1 MQPWGRELVATPLTP
16 SVTVAIASVGRPDD
30 LKQCIAALRLQTDT
44 PDAIVVVAQS
54 SDTAT
59 QAVAAE
65 AALRTIIV
73 TEPGLALALETAI
86 RSTATDVIAFVDDD
100 ARALPDWVGRI
111 RQAYVS
117 DPNLGLFGGR
127 DNVDGDRSSGGA
139 DLAVGRLTRGK
150 IAGNH
155 HLGKGV
161 FRVAEHVKG
170 ANMSMRVAPA
180 RRVPLGRLVAGTG
193 AQSRNEF
200 VLSLGITSQG
210 YGAAYDPR
218 LQVDHFPAKRA
229 TGDERT
235 SYTRERILVQRH
247 NEALALSLYSSRS
260 QTVAFVLRA
269 LLVGDQ
275 KCCGLTVAIIK
286 IVRGE
291 KSVLSK
297 LGGTWRGVFSGL
309 RAASRNRSSQYE
321 DAAGE

>member
-1 MQPWGRELVATPLTP
+1 MATTSTP

-30 LKQCIAALRLQTDT
+30 LKECIAALRLQTDT
-44 PDAIVVVAQS
+44 PEEIVVVAQS
-54 SDTAT
+54 SDAPTR
-59 QAVAAE
+59 AVASDAG
-65 AALRTIIV
+65 LRTV
-73 TEPGLALALETAI
+73 VVAEPGLALALETAI
-86 RSTATDVIAFVDDD
+86 RSVSTEVIAFVDDD
-100 ARALPDWVGRI
+100 ARAMPDWVSRI
-111 RQAYVS
+111 RGAYAS

-127 DNVDGDRSSGGA
+127 DNVDGDRTSGDA

-155 HLGKGV
+155 HLGKGN

-200 VLSLGITSQG
+200 VLSLGVTSQG

-229 TGDERT
+229 SGDERT

-260 QTVAFVLRA
+260 QTVSYVLRA

-297 LGGTWRGVFSGL
+297 LGGTWTGVISGL
-309 RAASRNRSSQYE
+309 RAASRERSRRYE
-321 DAAGE
+321 DVSGE

>member
-1 MQPWGRELVATPLTP
+1 MATPSAP

-30 LKQCIAALRLQTDT
+30 LEACIAALRLQTDT
-44 PDAIVVVAQS
+44 PDEIVVVAQS
-54 SDTAT
+54 SDAPT
-59 QAVAAE
+59 QAVAT
-65 AALRTIIV
+65 AAGLSTVIV
-73 TEPGLALALETAI
+73 TEPGLALALQTAI
-86 RSTATDVIAFVDDD
+86 RSTSTDVIAFVDDD

-111 RQAYVS
+111 RQAYGA

-127 DNVDGDRSSGGA
+127 DNVDGDRISGHA
-139 DLAVGRLTRGK
+139 DLPVGRLTRGK

-155 HLGKGV
+155 HLGKGA

-200 VLSLGITSQG
+200 VLSLGVTSQG
-210 YGAAYDPR
+210 YGAAYDPG

-235 SYTRERILVQRH
+235 SYTRERIIVQRH

-260 QTVAFVLRA
+260 QTASYVLRA

-286 IVRGE
+286 IARGE
-291 KSVLSK
+291 KAVLSK
-297 LGGTWRGVFSGL
+297 LGGTFGGVISGL
-309 RAASRNRSSQYE
+309 RAASRNRSTRYE
-321 DAAGE
+321 DASNE

>member
-1 MQPWGRELVATPLTP
+1 VATRPNP

-30 LKQCIAALRLQTDT
+30 LEASIAAIRLQTDI
-44 PDAIVVVAQS
+44 PDDIVVVAQS
-54 SDTAT
+54 ADAPT
-59 QAVAAE
+59 QAVAENAGV
-65 AALRTIIV
+65 RTV
-73 TEPGLALALETAI
+73 LVSEPGLAFALETAI
-86 RSTATDVIAFVDDD
+86 RAASTEVIAFVDDD
-100 ARALPDWVGRI
+100 ARAMTDWVERI
-111 RQAYVS
+111 RKAYAA

-127 DNVDGDRSSGGA
+127 DNVDADRSSG
-139 DLAVGRLTRGK
+139 DHNLIVGRLTRGK

-155 HLGKGV
+155 HLGKGTY
-161 FRVAEHVKG
+161 RAAEHVKG

-180 RRVPLGRLVAGTG
+180 ARVPLARLVAGTG

-210 YGAAYDPR
+210 YGAAYDPC

-247 NEALALSLYSSRS
+247 NEALALALYSSTL
-260 QTVAFVLRA
+260 QTALYVLRA

-275 KCCGLTVAIIK
+275 KCCGLTVAVIK
-286 IVRGE
+286 IARGE

-297 LGGTWRGVFSGL
+297 LTGTFQGVFSGL
-309 RAASRNRSSQYE
+309 RAASTNRASRYE
-321 DAAGE
+321 G